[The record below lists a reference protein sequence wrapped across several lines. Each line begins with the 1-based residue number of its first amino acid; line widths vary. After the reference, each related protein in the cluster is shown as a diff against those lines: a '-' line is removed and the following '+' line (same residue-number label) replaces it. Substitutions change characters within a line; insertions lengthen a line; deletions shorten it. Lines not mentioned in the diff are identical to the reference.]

1 MTRFFDRVFGRRV
14 RVAGFAQILLPSPAL
29 RAASPRGRG
38 VLLLSLF
45 VLLATPCVAQERP
58 EWEIFGGYS
67 FQRSD
72 VREYYKS
79 TPVIYT
85 FRGQYANLNGW
96 DVSVTENVKRWLGG
110 TLDVSGHY
118 ATPTLR
124 GTPNRQRM
132 VSILY
137 GPRFS
142 FQTPRLPMGLPF
154 VHVLIGAVHSDVRVT
169 PVGPHASDNSFAMAA
184 GGGLDLNLRSNAAI
198 RVLQAEYFRNNP
210 LGTRTSNYRLSTG
223 VVFHL
228 GKRN

>member
-1 MTRFFDRVFGRRV
+1 M
-14 RVAGFAQILLPSPAL
+14 AQGNCRIQNF
-29 RAASPRGRG
+29 
-38 VLLLSLF
+38 LLLFLF
-45 VLLATPCVAQERP
+45 VLFAAPCVAQERA

-72 VREYYKS
+72 VREYYKT

-96 DVSVTENVKRWLGG
+96 DVSVTENMNRWLGG

-118 ATPTLR
+118 ATPTFR

-132 VSILY
+132 ISILY

-142 FQTPRLPMGLPF
+142 FRTPRLPMGLPF
-154 VHVLIGAVHSDVRVT
+154 VHVLIGAVHSDVSVT
-169 PVGPHASDNSFAMAA
+169 PVGPHASDNSFAMAV
-184 GGGLDLNLRSNAAI
+184 GGGLDLNLGSTASI

-210 LGTRTSNYRLSTG
+210 LGTRTGNYRASAG